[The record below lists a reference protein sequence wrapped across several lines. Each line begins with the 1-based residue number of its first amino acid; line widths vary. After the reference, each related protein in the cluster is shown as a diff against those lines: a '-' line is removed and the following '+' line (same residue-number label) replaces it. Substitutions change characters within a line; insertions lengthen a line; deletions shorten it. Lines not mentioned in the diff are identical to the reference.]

1 MEFSP
6 MHIFLVL
13 LIVLVLFGG
22 RKLPELMKG
31 LGQGIREFKEGM
43 REQPTP
49 TNPPPSSTPANPPAA
64 APSEE
69 KK

>member
-1 MEFSP
+1 MELSP
-6 MHIFLVL
+6 MHL
-13 LIVLVLFGG
+13 LIVLVIILVLFGG

-43 REQPTP
+43 RDQPTP

>member
-1 MEFSP
+1 MELSP

-22 RKLPELMKG
+22 RKLPELMRG
-31 LGQGIREFKEGM
+31 LGQGIREFKDGM
-43 REQPTP
+43 REQPP
-49 TNPPPSSTPANPPAA
+49 QTNPPPSSTSANPPAA
-64 APSEE
+64 APSEP

>member
-1 MEFSP
+1 MELSP
-6 MHIFLVL
+6 MHL
-13 LIVLVLFGG
+13 LIVLVIILVLFGG
-22 RKLPELMKG
+22 RKLPELMRG

-49 TNPPPSSTPANPPAA
+49 TNPPASTTTPANPPT
-64 APSEE
+64 EE